1 LAAAHASG
9 DSYSQCSSDNS
20 AKEEKIIVERKL
32 FCIEKQMEYHKYIL
46 SSDVFDEG
54 ETKQAKADR
63 MKLVKEINELNK

>member
-1 LAAAHASG
+1 
-9 DSYSQCSSDNS
+9 
-20 AKEEKIIVERKL
+20 
-32 FCIEKQMEYHKYIL
+32 MEYHKYIL

>member
-1 LAAAHASG
+1 M
-9 DSYSQCSSDNS
+9 
-20 AKEEKIIVERKL
+20 ERKL